1 MSLCVQKDHM
11 CTSEFGGLR
20 KHQNDPACPEHVR
33 LKVKLDTITIRRKKN
48 FSTNEN
54 GSIWLLRYGNARVF
68 IIFNES

>member
-1 MSLCVQKDHM
+1 M
-11 CTSEFGGLR
+11 SEFGGLR
-20 KHQNDPACPEHVR
+20 KHQNDPAYPKHVR
-33 LKVKLDTITIRRKKN
+33 LKVKMDTISRKKN